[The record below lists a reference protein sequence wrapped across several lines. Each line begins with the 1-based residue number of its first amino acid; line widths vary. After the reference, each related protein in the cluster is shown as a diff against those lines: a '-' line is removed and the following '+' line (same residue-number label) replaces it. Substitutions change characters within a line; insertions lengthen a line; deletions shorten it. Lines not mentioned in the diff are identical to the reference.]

1 MSARIKRLGLM
12 GVLALAPLSV
22 YACGDDD
29 DDDDTPGDGDGDGDR
44 DSGAGDGDAG
54 GPGMDA
60 SAALSCGE
68 GDQAV
73 SCQSVEVLPGT
84 ALPACCT
91 EENNACGLDTTL
103 VSNVTQGLFP
113 PGCLER
119 NQPYAPPNHKRSEF
133 CTNYWE
139 QLDPDEATPPS
150 PANGFT
156 VTVATQ
162 TVSFEG
168 CCRLQDGKGECGFAA
183 DTVLGAELGFGC
195 LPLDTFKNAF
205 TAADGGQDQFNQV
218 KAAAVCDPTTGEQVT
233 GGDAGAGDAGAGDAG
248 TGDAGAG
255 DSGTGDAAP

>member
-12 GVLALAPLSV
+12 GVLALSALSV

-29 DDDDTPGDGDGDGDR
+29 DNDNTPGDGDGDG
-44 DSGAGDGDAG
+44 G

-60 SAALSCGE
+60 SAGLSCGE

-73 SCQSVEVLPGT
+73 TCESVEVLPGT

-91 EENNACGLDTTL
+91 EDTAACGLDTTI

-119 NQPYAPPNHKRSEF
+119 NQPYAPADHKRSEF
-133 CTNYWE
+133 CTNFWE
-139 QLDPDEATPPS
+139 QIDANETTPPS

-156 VTVATQ
+156 VAVAGQ

-183 DTVLGAELGFGC
+183 DTVLGAQLGFGC

-205 TAADGGQDQFNQV
+205 TAGDAGEAQFNQV
-218 KAAAVCDPTTGEQVT
+218 KAGAVCDPTTGEQVT
-233 GGDAGAGDAGAGDAG
+233 TGGGDGG
-248 TGDAGAG
+248 TGDAGT
-255 DSGTGDAAP
+255 DSGT